1 MKTPPFARR
10 RPTEIYN
17 DVVDEFQRTPEGEQR
32 STGFSRVSIII
43 GSAVNASFPLPDK
56 GFENFVIIFSL
67 EVLESEFCRRKA
79 ENNANIVP
87 KLR

>member
-1 MKTPPFARR
+1 MEFKLANRHQPRLVKTPPFARR

-43 GSAVNASFPLPDK
+43 GSAVNASFPLIK
-56 GFENFVIIFSL
+56 ASKTSL
-67 EVLESEFCRRKA
+67 
-79 ENNANIVP
+79 
-87 KLR
+87 